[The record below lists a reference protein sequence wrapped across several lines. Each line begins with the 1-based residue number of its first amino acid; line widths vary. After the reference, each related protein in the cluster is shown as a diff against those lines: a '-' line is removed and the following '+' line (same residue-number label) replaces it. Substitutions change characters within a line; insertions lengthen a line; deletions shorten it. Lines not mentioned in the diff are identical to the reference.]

1 MYVNQNVKDEEDKIK
16 YNLENSKKIEK
27 IFSKK
32 LLEYSSLINNNKMNL
47 QEWVEFMK
55 TKSQFELNGK
65 KEYYFY
71 VYENVPKS
79 NESILLTTGY
89 KSNIYDSLLWSDVY
103 KLKSSDKFN
112 DNKNMNDKYPEIM
125 IKTAQINKVNSF
137 SYFNLDGYTNETVI
151 KKVLYTK
158 WKTTDGKDGIIGIGY
173 DTYDITYENEFKYIE
188 LIHKPELVT
197 TSVLLFVISLVIYH
211 VDAFKFSKKK
221 SILFLFISNLYLLYF
236 INMTEIVSNY
246 ENEKNNIQSINSKI
260 LGISFLST
268 VNLFVINYL
277 ESNKKLFV
285 ETVMVYSVSILL
297 LLIALYQSINQ
308 NTMLEIIGVRITNQ
322 LVFNFAI
329 LLNFLTIVN
338 FIVHTINSNKPYIG
352 GIKNIMKYFK

>member
-1 MYVNQNVKDEEDKIK
+1 
-16 YNLENSKKIEK
+16 
-27 IFSKK
+27 
-32 LLEYSSLINNNKMNL
+32 
-47 QEWVEFMK
+47 
-55 TKSQFELNGK
+55 
-65 KEYYFY
+65 
-71 VYENVPKS
+71 
-79 NESILLTTGY
+79 
-89 KSNIYDSLLWSDVY
+89 
-103 KLKSSDKFN
+103 
-112 DNKNMNDKYPEIM
+112 
-125 IKTAQINKVNSF
+125 
-137 SYFNLDGYTNETVI
+137 
-151 KKVLYTK
+151 
-158 WKTTDGKDGIIGIGY
+158 
-173 DTYDITYENEFKYIE
+173 
-188 LIHKPELVT
+188 
-197 TSVLLFVISLVIYH
+197 
-211 VDAFKFSKKK
+211 
-221 SILFLFISNLYLLYF
+221 
-236 INMTEIVSNY
+236 MTEIVSNY

-352 GIKNIMKYFK
+352 GIKNLMKYFK

>member
-1 MYVNQNVKDEEDKIK
+1 
-16 YNLENSKKIEK
+16 
-27 IFSKK
+27 
-32 LLEYSSLINNNKMNL
+32 MNL

-173 DTYDITYENEFKYIE
+173 DTYDITYENEFKYID

-211 VDAFKFSKKK
+211 VDAFKFSKKNLFCFY
-221 SILFLFISNLYLLYF
+221 LFLIYIYYIS
-236 INMTEIVSNY
+236 
-246 ENEKNNIQSINSKI
+246 
-260 LGISFLST
+260 
-268 VNLFVINYL
+268 
-277 ESNKKLFV
+277 
-285 ETVMVYSVSILL
+285 
-297 LLIALYQSINQ
+297 
-308 NTMLEIIGVRITNQ
+308 
-322 LVFNFAI
+322 
-329 LLNFLTIVN
+329 
-338 FIVHTINSNKPYIG
+338 
-352 GIKNIMKYFK
+352 